1 MAERLDVI
9 AATIEGATAIALVAD
24 PQMVAR
30 LLLGHELDDTGKAVA
45 RLAGIALVAL
55 ALACWPSRG
64 GIAASSNRALILYN
78 SIVALYLLGIGLEGE
93 IGGKLL
99 WPAVALHAL
108 MTLLLIRASFTHGRA
123 RSRGLSFRV

>member
-1 MAERLDVI
+1 MPERLHVI
-9 AATIEGATAIALVAD
+9 AAGIEGATGIALIAD

-45 RLAGIALVAL
+45 RVAGIALLAL
-55 ALACWPSRG
+55 GLACWPPRG
-64 GIAASSNRALILYN
+64 GIAASPNRALITYN

-108 MTLLLIRASFTHGRA
+108 MTLLLIRASFTRGRA
-123 RSRGLSFRV
+123 RPRGLSLRA